1 MSKKNIPRFKENN
14 YFEEEYN
21 SSYELE
27 IKEKIFNKLE
37 NLKINEIIKLT
48 LTQSI
53 YNKYFYNIDLMND
66 ESKIIDRVLN

>member
-37 NLKINEIIKLT
+37 NLKINEII
-48 LTQSI
+48 I
-53 YNKYFYNIDLMND
+53 
-66 ESKIIDRVLN
+66 